1 MQSAFVF
8 IKPHANKPPVQALV
22 KDKFAGLGIEILDE
36 GEIDGAEIDS
46 KQYIDQHYYAI
57 ASKATIMTPD
67 KLNIPTEK
75 FSGCFGEEWSAVL
88 AEGRAFNAL
97 GLKKE
102 LGLEAKELD
111 ALWDATSVDKKT
123 RIKFGGGFYCG
134 QIEHGGK
141 KYYTFNAFFMSMR
154 GKFTT
159 PGETIHFYVV
169 QFEPAKLSWAD
180 FRGKVLGPTNP
191 AEAPPD
197 SLRGTL
203 MSGWEGLGLAAA
215 PNTGDNGVHASASPF
230 EGLAERTN
238 WLARKIADDPFG
250 KALLEAGLPEAL
262 IKDWCVDPQ
271 VKIDA
276 DGKKGSLFDQ
286 LEDMDLAPCVAKCV
300 ELKGLS
306 EA

>member
-1 MQSAFVF
+1 M
-8 IKPHANKPPVQALV
+8 
-22 KDKFAGLGIEILDE
+22 
-36 GEIDGAEIDS
+36 
-46 KQYIDQHYYAI
+46 
-57 ASKATIMTPD
+57 
-67 KLNIPTEK
+67 
-75 FSGCFGEEWSAVL
+75 
-88 AEGRAFNAL
+88 
-97 GLKKE
+97 
-102 LGLEAKELD
+102 
-111 ALWDATSVDKKT
+111 
-123 RIKFGGGFYCG
+123 
-134 QIEHGGK
+134 
-141 KYYTFNAFFMSMR
+141 
-154 GKFTT
+154 
-159 PGETIHFYVV
+159 
-169 QFEPAKLSWAD
+169 
-180 FRGKVLGPTNP
+180 LGPTNP
-191 AEAPPD
+191 GDAPAE
-197 SLRGTL
+197 SLRGKL